1 MFVKIIFGNSENMK
15 EINSGTVHLVVTSPP
30 YYNAPFDFPNL
41 YNSYEEFLRTIEKV
55 GKEIFRILQNGRM
68 ACFVTQDVRI
78 NGKLYPIV
86 SDLTRIMQDIGFE
99 YQERIIWR
107 KPEGY
112 IRISRR
118 SGVII
123 QHPYPMYYFPDNI
136 YEDIIIFKKPGKFE
150 KNILPDEIKQKSKID
165 LKKFQEEKWYLSVW
179 DIKNVLPSEK
189 WSKYTAAFPEELVE
203 RIITLYSYYG
213 ETVLEPFLGTG
224 TTCIVAKRLG
234 RNFIGYEIDLELK
247 DVIEERIGI
256 KNLQL
261 TEYLG
266 LQEKIEIVVREDAKR
281 LRSKLRSEIEKKLA
295 EK

>member
-55 GKEIFRILQNGRM
+55 GKEIFRVLQNGRM

-213 ETVLEPFLGTG
+213 ETVLEPFLSTG

-281 LRSKLRSEIEKKLA
+281 LRSKLRSAIEKKLA